1 MFCQSC
7 SVYLTVFISL
17 ERWIAVCTPLQAK
30 HLCTQFRWKKS
41 SNNESC
47 WSSSL
52 QTLQNNFLFRT
63 RLAVIITSLV
73 ALGNWYL
80 LVYRLRPSLNSLI
93 HFHKGLDFLIWIWND
108 YAKFWYIIQSC
119 INPFC
124 YLYHLEPAFLIH
136 IFEKKWSSSK
146 INITT

>member
-30 HLCTQFRWKKS
+30 HLCTQFRWKKT

-80 LVYRLRPSLNSLI
+80 LVYRLRPSFNSLI
-93 HFHKGLDFLIWIWND
+93 DFYKGLDFLIWIWNEFI
-108 YAKFWYIIQSC
+108 KFH
-119 INPFC
+119 PELHLC
-124 YLYHLEPAFLIH
+124 YLEPAFLIH